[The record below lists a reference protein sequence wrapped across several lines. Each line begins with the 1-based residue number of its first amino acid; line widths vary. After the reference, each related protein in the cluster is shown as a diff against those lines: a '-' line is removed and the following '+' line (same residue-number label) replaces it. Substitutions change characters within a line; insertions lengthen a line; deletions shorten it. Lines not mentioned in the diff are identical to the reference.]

1 MSSEYALLLEAAVL
15 ELHRNVAASEAG
27 AAILIKE
34 LIQARRVALYG
45 VGREG
50 LAVKGLAMRL
60 FHMGIQVCGL
70 SNRDVWLVG
79 FLAG

>member
-1 MSSEYALLLEAAVL
+1 MQ
-15 ELHRNVAASEAG
+15 ELHRNVAAAEQG

-34 LIQARRVALYG
+34 LIGARRVALYG

-60 FHMGIQVCGL
+60 FHMGIQVWVGL
-70 SNRDVWLVG
+70 L
-79 FLAG
+79 